1 MSLRI
6 NDLPSNAERQKAFL
20 DASQSQRTTAIS
32 PIPEVSPQ
40 QLDTVSEFCKELS
53 QGLSLLTNNKDTD
66 DFLNFERLANGIIS
80 GTVSIPANIPSPPAT
95 VASPVTSQY
104 RPLVSSV
111 ANPSI
116 PVGTAIPM
124 QHHKQNDDL
133 IPTRYN
139 SLVAVSTQST
149 TFTSIADTFTS
160 IAPTKTPPSS
170 PQKIV
175 PVETVTPLPKAEQW
189 LTDIVKKTSPSPRRP
204 LHLQSRSKS
213 IATESFFGTKNDWK
227 PETKAVEIHSSN
239 PFVSPIKR
247 ERPTGRPTVTQTFQ
261 VQL

>member
-20 DASQSQRTTAIS
+20 DAAQSQRTTAIS

-53 QGLSLLTNNKDTD
+53 QGLSLLTNNKDSD

-95 VASPVTSQY
+95 VASPVTSHY
-104 RPLVSSV
+104 RPLVSV
-111 ANPSI
+111 PNTSI

-124 QHHKQNDDL
+124 QHHKNDDL
-133 IPTRYN
+133 IPTRFN
-139 SLVAVSTQST
+139 SLVAVTTQST
-149 TFTSIADTFTS
+149 TSTTFSTDIFS
-160 IAPTKTPPSS
+160 SPAPKTPPSS
-170 PQKIV
+170 PQKVV
-175 PVETVTPLPKAEQW
+175 PIETVTPLPKAEQW
-189 LTDIVKKTSPSPRRP
+189 LTEIVKKTSPSPRRP
-204 LHLQSRSKS
+204 PHLQSRSKS
-213 IATESFFGTKNDWK
+213 LATESLFGKRDWS
-227 PETKAVEIHSSN
+227 PETKTTEIHSTN
-239 PFVSPIKR
+239 PFISPAK
-247 ERPTGRPTVTQTFQ
+247 PTVTQTFQ